1 MPQPPAISSP
11 QPPDPRAERFAALP
25 LVRGIE
31 QRPSRTRPLP
41 DAGAIRLVP
50 VPDAAPPYDEDRPGS
65 RATPAP
71 SRGSPGAAASTAGP
85 QVAPGEPESTADGP
99 ESTANGPESTAGQSE
114 TDPGDRQPRRAAG
127 PPGPVA
133 PAPRASGPPR
143 PATARPQDPAAAWPS
158 RFAQVLAETLAG
170 SRSGGQIAPWTSVQA
185 RRRIR
190 QLGPM
195 LTAGAAPRVR
205 RIVATR
211 PAADVVEMTVV
222 VGFGERVRALA
233 VRLERNGPEQHP
245 GPGASERRWVCT
257 AIEAA

>member
-11 QPPDPRAERFAALP
+11 QPPEPGAGRFAALP

-31 QRPSRTRPLP
+31 QRPARTRPLP
-41 DAGAIRLVP
+41 DAGAIRLVA
-50 VPDAAPPYDEDRPGS
+50 VPDSAPPYDEDLAGP

-71 SRGSPGAAASTAGP
+71 SRGSPG
-85 QVAPGEPESTADGP
+85 D
-99 ESTANGPESTAGQSE
+99 PESTAGPE
-114 TDPGDRQPRRAAG
+114 TAPGEPDTGPGGPQPRRAAG
-127 PPGPVA
+127 PSGPTAPASRGVRPPGPA
-133 PAPRASGPPR
+133 A
-143 PATARPQDPAAAWPS
+143 ARPQDPAAAWPS

-195 LTAGAAPRVR
+195 LTAGAAPRIR

-211 PAADVVEMTVV
+211 PAADVVEMTVI

-233 VRLERNGPEQHP
+233 VRLERNRPGQHP
-245 GPGASERRWVCT
+245 GPDTPEPRWVCT